1 MHILPIRFSPTHRGK
16 SEYQVVSLI
25 SVQKQENQKSSHN
38 LVFSFFKKKKSV
50 FLFFAFSYMKAK
62 TNERTKGAG
71 LIRNNWR
78 DSSTRKTT
86 KDYKTWHRTGNN

>member
-1 MHILPIRFSPTHRGK
+1 
-16 SEYQVVSLI
+16 
-25 SVQKQENQKSSHN
+25 
-38 LVFSFFKKKKSV
+38 
-50 FLFFAFSYMKAK
+50 MKAK